1 MRLQHAK
8 LAASSLSTD
17 EPGRME
23 TKAFIIEQVERLR
36 WRIWNGNAKNAQI
49 TIEQIGKVMHV
60 PAKVAGS

>member
-17 EPGRME
+17 EPGRMQ

-49 TIEQIGKVMHV
+49 TIERTGDMMPISLRH
-60 PAKVAGS
+60 